1 MSFVILVVV
10 LNLHLILGGFER
22 KTVFLRF
29 EPRSKKHL
37 QTVYCTIYCLYTPP
51 QGLDPRI
58 APGAHSETI
67 EIRNLLIN
75 NSASNLQLILK
86 KKESKKETEISSR
99 NVRDALPVQRS
110 VKCVTHAGFMEYL
123 LVKCVNTGTNRWST
137 FTMALKD
144 RKIQYERLYTTDI

>member
-1 MSFVILVVV
+1 MPTHCQLPAKDLMSFVILVVV
-10 LNLHLILGGFER
+10 LNLHLILLKE
-22 KTVFLRF
+22 KNIALYTV
-29 EPRSKKHL
+29 
-37 QTVYCTIYCLYTPP
+37 YTPP

-123 LVKCVNTGTNRWST
+123 LVKCVNTRTVRSNRWST